1 MTQAQHSPRPPPE
14 TRGPNRRPGK
24 GRLDG
29 AVTARMRSS
38 PGRAAAL
45 WKAVSGMA
53 LLWSLAGRA
62 AEAPSAP
69 QKPAALP
76 DGFRE
81 QVRFWSRERHWME
94 RPKPPPLTRAT
105 LVASIEAARTYMLN
119 HQRAEGNFIYSYN
132 YVRRTIVPGD
142 SPVRQAGAVWGLTML
157 CRRRPTLA
165 TRAAAVRALDFF
177 FRNSRA
183 LSCGTVAPVYPPYDK
198 IKTNTVDILCLA
210 LMDFIHSQTRYLTGA
225 GRGLYEGWLE
235 KYLDHIEG
243 MELGNGSW
251 GEFYMASSDERA
263 PTSNPFVDGE
273 SLLVYCR
280 AAREL
285 GRKDLIPKIEES
297 APKLI
302 RKYLTDAWDE
312 LPDSELTKQFSQW
325 GCQAFAEYVEAGWKD
340 SDLVGDAALALAWW
354 LIHEHKVAEL
364 RANMSYCVEGLI
376 AAYRVA
382 RIRDDRES
390 MTALRKYIDFMLTRA
405 ITYQIGGPLQAWN
418 PYFKGVKPD
427 AASFGGIVWVP
438 DGHVIRIDN
447 IQHQLHA
454 ELMALDL
461 FYPDTQSPPPDKKG
475 TTDNPQ

>member
-1 MTQAQHSPRPPPE
+1 MDAP
-14 TRGPNRRPGK
+14 
-24 GRLDG
+24 
-29 AVTARMRSS
+29 
-38 PGRAAAL
+38 AAATTELCRSLPAPTSVL
-45 WKAVSGMA
+45 WKAAFAVT
-53 LLWSLAGRA
+53 LLSCLAC
-62 AEAPSAP
+62 
-69 QKPAALP
+69 PAA
-76 DGFRE
+76 DGPPPPKRTAVPPGDFRD
-81 QVRFWSRERHWME
+81 QVRFWAREQHWID
-94 RPKPPPLTRAT
+94 RPKPPPLTRTT

-119 HQRAEGNFIYSYN
+119 HQKAEGNFIYSYN
-132 YVRRTIVPGD
+132 YVKRLVIPGD
-142 SPVRQAGAVWGLTML
+142 SPVRQAGAAWGLTML

-165 TRAAAVRALDFF
+165 TRTAAVRALDFF

-183 LSCGTVAPVYPPYDK
+183 LSCGTVAPVYPLYDK
-198 IKTNTVDILCLA
+198 VKTNTVDILCLA
-210 LMDFIHSQTRYLTGA
+210 IMDFIHSQQRYLTGA
-225 GRGLYEGWLE
+225 GRGLYEAWLN

-251 GEFYMASSDERA
+251 SEFYMASSDERA

-273 SLLVYCR
+273 SLLAYCR

-285 GRKDLIPKIEES
+285 GRTDLVPKIEES

-302 RKYLTDAWDE
+302 RKYLIDAWAE

-354 LIHEHKVAEL
+354 LIHEHKVAQL

-382 RIRDDRES
+382 RKRGDAES
-390 MTALRKYIDFMLTRA
+390 MTALRKYIDFMLTKA
-405 ITYQIGGPLQAWN
+405 ITYQIGGPLQDWN

-438 DGHVIRIDN
+438 NGHVIRIDN

-454 ELMALDL
+454 MLLALEL
-461 FYPDTQSPPPDKKG
+461 FYPDTESRPRNAGGAADKSR
-475 TTDNPQ
+475 